1 MKFINTIK
9 IGTFFRTRVRIHY
22 TWILVFIL
30 IPWTVSTQYSTET
43 SLLSRVGFGL
53 ITAFLYFGTVFFREI
68 VLLMLAV
75 YKGMVIR
82 TVTIF
87 AFGGLIQP
95 DYETTSPSHEILL
108 AVSGM
113 LLNFVITAIFF
124 FTHPLFGD
132 IDLDMKVITVKW
144 LAFFYFTLS
153 LFHLLPAYPL
163 EGGRILRGIIWKVT
177 GNVRQ
182 ATRIVGITGW
192 ILGFLTMVGGI
203 LLAVLTE
210 ELFTGLFFIG
220 LGLIIQ
226 NAATHGIRHLKQIPE
241 LPPPGPPSLPPEE
254 VDQAILLPSE
264 EIPTQQPQELP
275 SEEYHQLRLQL
286 YTPSYRSSTW
296 PRTT

>member
-9 IGTFFRTRVRIHY
+9 IGTFFRTRLRIHY
-22 TWILVFIL
+22 TWLLVFLL

-43 SLLSRVGFGL
+43 SLVLRAGLGL
-53 ITAFLYFGTVFFREI
+53 ITAVLFFGTVIIREI
-68 VLLMLAV
+68 ILLMVAV
-75 YKGMVIR
+75 YKGIVVR
-82 TVTIF
+82 SVTIF

-113 LLNFVITAIFF
+113 LLNFVITGVFYF
-124 FTHPLFGD
+124 VHTLFGD
-132 IDLDMKVITVKW
+132 IDQDVRAMTVKW

-153 LFHLLPAYPL
+153 LFHLVPAYPI

-177 GNVRQ
+177 DNVRQ

-203 LLAVLTE
+203 LLAVFTE
-210 ELFTGLFFIG
+210 ELFTGLFFVG

-226 NAATHGIRHLKQIPE
+226 NAATHGIRQIRQIPKPP
-241 LPPPGPPSLPPEE
+241 LPEPPISPPEE
-254 VDQAILLPSE
+254 NDQVI
-264 EIPTQQPQELP
+264 
-275 SEEYHQLRLQL
+275 QL
-286 YTPSYRSSTW
+286 S
-296 PRTT
+296 